1 MTPDPS
7 MPQATLVRMVRE
19 HHVCPWGLKALDLL
33 ERTNFD
39 VDDRHLETSDEVAA
53 FKAEHQVQT
62 TPQIWIGETR
72 VGGYEDLLRHLGREV
87 PDPDR
92 LTYRPV
98 ATLFA
103 VAMGLAVAMHYAGFG
118 LLGFEVLPTFAAI
131 SMVLLAQQKLRD
143 VESFSTMFLGY
154 DLLARRWVRYAY
166 LYPYAEALAGLLML
180 AGLLPF
186 LSGPLALFIGT
197 VGAASVFK
205 AVYLD
210 KRELK
215 CACVGG
221 SSNVPLGFVS
231 LTENLV
237 MVAMGLWTL
246 GRLL

>member
-1 MTPDPS
+1 
-7 MPQATLVRMVRE
+7 MVRE
-19 HHVCPWGLKALDLL
+19 QHVCPWGLKARDLL
-33 ERTNFD
+33 EREKFE
-39 VDDRHLETSDEVAA
+39 VEDRHLKNSDEVAA
-53 FKAEHQVQT
+53 FKEEHQVTT
-62 TPQIWIGETR
+62 TPQVWIDGKR

-87 PDPDR
+87 PDPER

-98 ATLFA
+98 AALFA
-103 VAMGLAVAMHYAGFG
+103 VALGIAAAMHYAQ
-118 LLGFEVLPTFAAI
+118 LGSLGIEMLPTFAAI

-166 LYPYAEALAGLLML
+166 IYPYAEALAGLLML
-180 AGLLPF
+180 AGLLP
-186 LSGPLALFIGT
+186 LASGPLALFIGC

-221 SSNVPLGFVS
+221 SSNVPLGLVS

-237 MVAMGLWTL
+237 MIAMGLWTMARSL
-246 GRLL
+246 